1 MNNDIITLYDSN
13 NQKHEYKLLLV
24 LNKEFKY
31 LIYTNIN
38 NNDIKKDLYAIKIKA
53 LNKKE
58 DTIPITD
65 DEWKM
70 IETEYL
76 NLINT

>member
-1 MNNDIITLYDSN
+1 MDNDIITLYDNN

-31 LIYTNIN
+31 LIYTNIE
-38 NNDIKKDLYAIKIKA
+38 NNDIKKDLYVIKIKA
-53 LNKKE
+53 LNTRE

-65 DEWKM
+65 EEWKM
-70 IETEYL
+70 IENEYQ